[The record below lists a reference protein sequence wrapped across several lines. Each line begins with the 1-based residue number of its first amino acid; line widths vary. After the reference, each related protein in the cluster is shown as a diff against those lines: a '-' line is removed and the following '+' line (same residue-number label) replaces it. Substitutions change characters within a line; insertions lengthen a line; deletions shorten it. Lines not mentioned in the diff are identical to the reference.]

1 MQLANLLDIALACRC
16 MRANLAANQDMVLS
30 CMSWGVQTG
39 VNKASSIPQDC
50 PDNDNLNDCPHCDN
64 QNHSI
69 IRKANQKK
77 SENIQVKTNGASVK
91 GNDNHSM

>member
-50 PDNDNLNDCPHCDN
+50 PDNDNLNDYAMIK
-64 QNHSI
+64 I
-69 IRKANQKK
+69 IQ
-77 SENIQVKTNGASVK
+77 
-91 GNDNHSM
+91 